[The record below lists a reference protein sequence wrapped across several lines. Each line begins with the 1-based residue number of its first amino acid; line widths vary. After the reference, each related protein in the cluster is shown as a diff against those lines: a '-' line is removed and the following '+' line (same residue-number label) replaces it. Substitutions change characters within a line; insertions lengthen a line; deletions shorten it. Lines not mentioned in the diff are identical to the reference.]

1 MCPFCLLYLTLL
13 LFFSF
18 FSICISFSHRRILH
32 SFRTQTQSN
41 NHNNFLSTSQ
51 IHGVYERHN
60 EWENIVIPQ
69 MHQYNQ
75 QIHPYQHMT
84 NNHNS
89 RHKMSY
95 LIKSLAPSSNYEARV
110 QARNDHGWNKL
121 SSTFHF
127 STRAEGKILLLH
139 SHKHTPNLHLSPL
152 PHYHHRHAHINNTHP
167 VFYWCRELFAF
178 ILFIIIQHFHIYFDS
193 APFTMCV

>member
-1 MCPFCLLYLTLL
+1 MVCRYRSRRCVFSLVFVAFFTLFVLMSPFCLFTSVLCFSLTH
-13 LFFSF
+13 SF
-18 FSICISFSHRRILH
+18 FLFLQFCL
-32 SFRTQTQSN
+32 QKQPN

-75 QIHPYQHMT
+75 QMHPYQHMT

-127 STRAEGKILLLH
+127 STRAEGK
-139 SHKHTPNLHLSPL
+139 N
-152 PHYHHRHAHINNTHP
+152 
-167 VFYWCRELFAF
+167 FFG
-178 ILFIIIQHFHIYFDS
+178 
-193 APFTMCV
+193 

>member
-1 MCPFCLLYLTLL
+1 MCTISQFHS
-13 LFFSF
+13 LFALSLSF
-18 FSICISFSHRRILH
+18 IF
-32 SFRTQTQSN
+32 QPN

-51 IHGVYERHN
+51 FHGTYERHT

-89 RHKMSY
+89 RHRMSY

-127 STRAEGKILLLH
+127 STRAEGKIGV
-139 SHKHTPNLHLSPL
+139 S
-152 PHYHHRHAHINNTHP
+152 YYI
-167 VFYWCRELFAF
+167 VF
-178 ILFIIIQHFHIYFDS
+178 
-193 APFTMCV
+193 

>member
-1 MCPFCLLYLTLL
+1 MFYFSFCLLA
-13 LFFSF
+13 FVHF
-18 FSICISFSHRRILH
+18 
-32 SFRTQTQSN
+32 QPN

-51 IHGVYERHN
+51 FHGVYERHA

-89 RHKMSY
+89 RHRMSY

-127 STRAEGKILLLH
+127 STRAEGKIAIYCYFL
-139 SHKHTPNLHLSPL
+139 
-152 PHYHHRHAHINNTHP
+152 
-167 VFYWCRELFAF
+167 FYWSV
-178 ILFIIIQHFHIYFDS
+178 S
-193 APFTMCV
+193 AYARACGKNSAHS